1 MHKEKK
7 KYKEE
12 INKFKL
18 SMLLVEKFHSNK
30 FIWPLSLH
38 EIKKVTALFG
48 Q

>member
-1 MHKEKK
+1 MIWILDFSNKCIRKK

-30 FIWPLSLH
+30 FI
-38 EIKKVTALFG
+38 
-48 Q
+48 